1 MIVCRVVSG
10 YPKKAKEIEIMLIP
24 RLRRHPGNPKFVALG
39 ERLEKLKE
47 RHEQGLMHSIEF
59 PNSHLCSNWVAARL
73 LHRYCYWRA
82 TETRRQE
89 PLLVRLRIG
98 ARCKARSPATSSSP
112 ARPATSRRASR
123 PSPASTTYCRRP
135 SCAAQPPRTSPR
147 RSRSLGGSDCE
158 LRLEVGGIASPGA
171 PRPKG

>member
-59 PNSHLCSNWVAARL
+59 PNSHLCSNWVAARF
-73 LHRYCYWRA
+73 LHR
-82 TETRRQE
+82 TM
-89 PLLVRLRIG
+89 
-98 ARCKARSPATSSSP
+98 
-112 ARPATSRRASR
+112 
-123 PSPASTTYCRRP
+123 
-135 SCAAQPPRTSPR
+135 
-147 RSRSLGGSDCE
+147 
-158 LRLEVGGIASPGA
+158 
-171 PRPKG
+171 